1 MTASLSLS
9 SVVELLGL
17 TPLEP
22 EGGLISLNYLS
33 SQVVLAKNIQGEEQD
48 HPLYS
53 AIYYLLTTEVDSF
66 SAFHRLPSDE
76 IYHHY
81 LGLPVN
87 IYLIDPKGVMEV
99 VTLGND
105 IGAGQLPQICVP
117 AYCWQASQVMQK
129 KDTDFDYALLGTTMA
144 PGYIDDDFELGERDQ
159 LIDMF
164 PCHTE
169 TIKKLTRERS

>member
-1 MTASLSLS
+1 MTAFLSLS

-22 EGGLISLNYLS
+22 EGGLISLNSLS
-33 SQVVLAKNIQGEEQD
+33 SQMVMAKNIQGEEQD

-81 LGLPVN
+81 FGLPVD
-87 IYLIDPKGVMEV
+87 IYVLDHKGVLEV
-99 VTLGND
+99 ITLGDD
-105 IGAGQLPQICVP
+105 IAAGQRPQICVP
-117 AYCWQASQVMQK
+117 AFCWQASQVRLLPNLN
-129 KDTDFDYALLGTTMA
+129 FNYALLGTTMA
-144 PGYIDDDFELGERDQ
+144 PGYIDNDFDLGERDR
-159 LIDMF
+159 LITMF
-164 PCHTE
+164 PHHAALIE
-169 TIKKLTRERS
+169 KFTRQKS

>member
-33 SQVVLAKNIQGEEQD
+33 SQVVLAKNIQDEEQD

-81 LGLPVN
+81 FGLPVD
-87 IYLIDPKGVMEV
+87 IYLLDQRGVMEV
-99 VTLGND
+99 ATLGDD
-105 IGAGQLPQICVP
+105 IAAGQRPQICVP
-117 AYCWQASQVMQK
+117 AFCWQASRVRQK
-129 KDTDFDYALLGTTMA
+129 LDPNIDYALLGTTMA
-144 PGYIDDDFELGERDQ
+144 PGYIDEDFELGQRNQ
-159 LIDMF
+159 LLQMF
-164 PCHTE
+164 PHHAE
-169 TIKKLTRERS
+169 VIIKLTR